1 MITYEMIKEAQESIV
16 NHWEEDGKKVI
27 EEIAKVNP
35 FNKSLKEFLQFCTA
49 CGGNWGGMFLTGIHE
64 LWPAVY
70 DAIPDDMVCFAFECI
85 ADILILCGVDTTE

>member
-49 CGGNWGGMFLTGIHE
+49 CGGNWGGMF
-64 LWPAVY
+64 
-70 DAIPDDMVCFAFECI
+70 
-85 ADILILCGVDTTE
+85 

>member
-16 NHWEEDGKKVI
+16 NHWEEDGNKVI

-49 CGGNWGGMFLTGIHE
+49 CGGNWGGMFLSGIKKI
-64 LWPAVY
+64 WPNVY
-70 DAIPDDMVCFAFECI
+70 DAIPDKMGANAFFCI
-85 ADILILCGVDTTE
+85 CYVLSLLSVKTE